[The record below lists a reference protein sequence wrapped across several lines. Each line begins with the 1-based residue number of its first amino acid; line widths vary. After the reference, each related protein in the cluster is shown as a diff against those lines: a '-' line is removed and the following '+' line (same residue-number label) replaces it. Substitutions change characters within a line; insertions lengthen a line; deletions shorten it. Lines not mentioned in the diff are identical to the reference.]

1 MGPEEPGGKPSAVC
15 PSYKTRK
22 GYRCR
27 SRIGRG
33 ASQDPEV
40 YTEAGGYVMSKYLI
54 IYEKSGTGYGAY
66 APDLPGCVATGRTLD
81 QTKRRMT
88 KAIEMHLAAMREDGD
103 EIPQPSRFDL
113 VEVA

>member
-1 MGPEEPGGKPSAVC
+1 MLRNQEGSHRQFVRPAKPEKLRLQVTNRTRCLPRPG
-15 PSYKTRK
+15 
-22 GYRCR
+22 
-27 SRIGRG
+27 
-33 ASQDPEV
+33 V
-40 YTEAGGYVMSKYLI
+40 YTEAGGYVMSRYLI

-88 KAIEMHLAAMREDGD
+88 KAIEMHLSAMREDGD
-103 EIPQPSRFDL
+103 EIPKPSRFDL

>member
-1 MGPEEPGGKPSAVC
+1 MSILQSQEKLRLQVN
-15 PSYKTRK
+15 R
-22 GYRCR
+22 RD
-27 SRIGRG
+27 
-33 ASQDPEV
+33 ASQDSEV

-103 EIPQPSRFDL
+103 EIPMPSRFGL